1 MQDFQTF
8 PAPAKINLFLHVTGQ
23 RPDGYHLLQSV
34 FQLLDIVD
42 YIHLKP
48 TLNGEITRSNEVEG
62 VPADEDLCIKA
73 AKCLQ
78 AHALTMH
85 QHFDHGV
92 EIQVTK
98 NIPMG
103 GGLGGGSSDAATVL
117 LALNK
122 LWSLNLSRETL
133 MALGL
138 TLGADVPFFIFG
150 QNAWVEG
157 IGEKLQPITLHP
169 NHYVVL
175 NPQIH
180 VSTKQIFTNKQL
192 TKNTIPKTM
201 SNFSGTGNK
210 KERFNGEPN
219 VKTDFINDLEKIVC
233 NAYPAVHKTLNWLN
247 QFGDARMTGSGASV
261 FVEVANEQDAVKVLD
276 QKPNDITGFV
286 TKGLNQHPLYDFC
299 F

>member
-8 PAPAKINLFLHVTGQ
+8 PAPAKINLFLHITGQ

-48 TLNGEITRSNEVEG
+48 TLNGEIKRTNDVAG
-62 VPADEDLCIKA
+62 VPAEDDLCIKA

-78 AHALTMH
+78 AHALKANKDFA
-85 QHFDHGV
+85 QGV
-92 EIQVTK
+92 EVQVTK

-117 LALNK
+117 LGLNK
-122 LWSLNLSRETL
+122 LWSLNLDRETL

-157 IGEKLQPITLHP
+157 IGEKLKPITLHP

-180 VSTKQIFTNKQL
+180 VSTQQIFTNKQL
-192 TKNTIPKTM
+192 TKNTNPKTM
-201 SNFSGTGNK
+201 SNFSEAGNK
-210 KERFNGEPN
+210 LQRFNGNNN

-233 NAYPAVHKTLNWLN
+233 NEHPKVAKILNWLT
-247 QFGDARMTGSGASV
+247 QFGDARMTGSGASI
-261 FVEVANEQDAVKVLD
+261 FVEVENEQDALKVLG
-276 QKPNDITGFV
+276 QKPKDITGFV

-299 F
+299 V